1 MVSRQMGQGVPVWT
15 SGRNRCLHFVVEY
28 KPALMPA
35 REQLWHKRG
44 NCLGARMNFLSR
56 MKLLYQISLIGGMAL
71 SIFIVVGAVQFIA
84 EQQRQAA
91 QEVAESA
98 LENKVIANAVSR
110 EFLNARRRE
119 KDFLLRMDEKYVSQH
134 DSVVENVNAGLEQL
148 EKARALDA
156 FDAQLQEIVT
166 AFANYDATF
175 AVVVNL
181 QREIGL
187 NEEEGLLGQLRSSVH
202 DVEEALKKYKADNLT
217 VIMLMMRR
225 HEKDF
230 LARLDPKYIGRIDDR
245 LAEFGPELAAS
256 RIPAAEQGK
265 ITDLMKSYVADF
277 KALSEKILQRQ
288 AELGLLSD
296 YYAQAEPILDEIS
309 QSIGQ
314 IAQTEKYRAEKIA
327 ETSLTVTVI
336 MYSIGLLALM
346 GLTFV
351 LARAIVRAISG
362 LTGKMT
368 RLAENDFDV
377 DINEV
382 NRADEIGEMGRAV
395 LVFRENGIERIKLE
409 AAQKAEDEKRR
420 NRMETQERYIKEFD
434 HAMVS
439 VMADVGAAV
448 EQLHQVSSVLRNSA
462 ETATNQSM
470 AVSSGAEEASS
481 NVQLVA
487 TAATELS
494 ASISEISGQ
503 VTETSGM
510 ARSATERARNTNDN
524 IQGLNDSAIKI
535 GEVISLIREIAEQTN
550 LLALNATIEAARA
563 GDAGKGFAV
572 VASEVKNLANQ
583 TGKATEEITSQIN
596 DIQQATSLAVDAID
610 EIVQMI
616 SDISER
622 AAAVAA
628 AVEEQTV
635 ATSEIS
641 QNVEQAAAGTDEI
654 SAAMQR
660 VSAAVNETN
669 EASSNVN
676 ISANNLGSKSDD
688 LRCQIDGFLERMRAL

>member
-1 MVSRQMGQGVPVWT
+1 
-15 SGRNRCLHFVVEY
+15 
-28 KPALMPA
+28 
-35 REQLWHKRG
+35 
-44 NCLGARMNFLSR
+44 MNFLSR
-56 MKLLYQISLIGGMAL
+56 MRLLYQISLIGGVAL
-71 SIFIVVGAVQFIA
+71 LIFIVVGAVQFIA
-84 EQQRQAA
+84 EQQRRAA
-91 QEVAESA
+91 EEVAESA
-98 LENKVIANAVSR
+98 LENKLVADAVSR

-119 KDFLLRMDEKYVSQH
+119 KDFLLRMDEKYVSEH
-134 DSVVENVNAGLEQL
+134 AGVVQDVNAGLEQL
-148 EKARALDA
+148 EQAPELNA

-166 AFANYDATF
+166 AFANYDAKF
-175 AVVVNL
+175 SVVVGL

-187 NEEEGLLGQLRSSVH
+187 NEEEGLLGRLRSSVH
-202 DVEEALKKYKADNLT
+202 NVEEALKKYNADNLT

-230 LARLDPKYIGRIDDR
+230 LARLDPKYVGRIDDR
-245 LAEFGPELAAS
+245 LAEFGPALAAS
-256 RIPAAEQGK
+256 NIPADEQDK

-277 KALSEKILQRQ
+277 KALSEKILQRE
-288 AELGLLSD
+288 AELGFLSD
-296 YYAQAEPILDEIS
+296 YYAEAEPILNELS
-309 QSIGQ
+309 QSIGA
-314 IAQTEKYRAEKIA
+314 IAQTQKQRADSIA
-327 ETSLTVTVI
+327 ETSLTVSVI
-336 MYSIGLLALM
+336 MYSICVLALM
-346 GLTFV
+346 GLSFL
-351 LARAIVRAISG
+351 LARAIVSAISG
-362 LTGKMT
+362 LTNKMT

-382 NRADEIGEMGRAV
+382 KRADEIGEMGRAV

-420 NRMETQERYIKEFD
+420 KRMETQERYIQEFD
-434 HAMVS
+434 QAVVA
-439 VMADVGAAV
+439 VMADVGIAV
-448 EQLHQVSSVLRNSA
+448 EQLHQVSNVLRNSA

-494 ASISEISGQ
+494 ASINEISGQ
-503 VTETSGM
+503 VTETSTM
-510 ARSATERARNTNDN
+510 AQSATERARNTNDN

-535 GEVISLIREIAEQTN
+535 GEVISLISDIAEQTN

-610 EIVQMI
+610 EIVKMI

-628 AVEEQTV
+628 AVEQQTV

-641 QNVEQAAAGTDEI
+641 QNVEQAAAGTEEI
-654 SAAMQR
+654 SAAMQG

-669 EASSNVN
+669 EAAGNVN
-676 ISANNLGSKSDD
+676 VSANNLGQQSGD
-688 LRCQIDGFLERMRAL
+688 LRSQIDGFLERMRTL

>member
-1 MVSRQMGQGVPVWT
+1 MR
-15 SGRNRCLHFVVEY
+15 
-28 KPALMPA
+28 
-35 REQLWHKRG
+35 
-44 NCLGARMNFLSR
+44 
-56 MKLLYQISLIGGMAL
+56 LLYQISLIGGVAL
-71 SIFIVVGAVQFIA
+71 LIFIVVGAVQFIA
-84 EQQRQAA
+84 EQQRRAA
-91 QEVAESA
+91 EEVAESA
-98 LENKVIANAVSR
+98 LENKLVADAVSR

-119 KDFLLRMDEKYVSQH
+119 KDFLLRMDEKYVSEH
-134 DSVVENVNAGLEQL
+134 ASVVENVNAGLEQL
-148 EKARALDA
+148 EQAPELNA

-166 AFANYDATF
+166 AFANYDAKF
-175 AVVVNL
+175 SVVVGL

-187 NEEEGLLGQLRSSVH
+187 NEEEGLLGRLRSSVH
-202 DVEEALKKYKADNLT
+202 NVEEALKKYNADNLT

-230 LARLDPKYIGRIDDR
+230 LARLDPKYVGRIDDR
-245 LAEFGPELAAS
+245 LAEFGPALAAS
-256 RIPAAEQGK
+256 NIPAAEQDK

-277 KALSEKILQRQ
+277 KALSEKILQREE
-288 AELGLLSD
+288 ELGFLSD
-296 YYAQAEPILDEIS
+296 YYAEAEPILNELS
-309 QSIGQ
+309 QSIGE
-314 IAQTEKYRAEKIA
+314 IAQTQKQRADSIA
-327 ETSLTVTVI
+327 ETSLTVSVI
-336 MYSIGLLALM
+336 MYSIGVLALM
-346 GLTFV
+346 GLSFL
-351 LARAIVRAISG
+351 LARAIVSAISG
-362 LTGKMT
+362 LTNKMT

-382 NRADEIGEMGRAV
+382 KRADEIGEMGRAV

-420 NRMETQERYIKEFD
+420 KRMETQERYIQEFD
-434 HAMVS
+434 QAVVA
-439 VMADVGAAV
+439 VMADVGIAV
-448 EQLHQVSSVLRNSA
+448 EQLHQVSNVLRNSA

-494 ASISEISGQ
+494 ASINEISGQ
-503 VTETSGM
+503 VTETSTM
-510 ARSATERARNTNDN
+510 AQSATERARNTNDN

-535 GEVISLIREIAEQTN
+535 GEVISLISDIAEQTN

-610 EIVQMI
+610 EIVKMI

-628 AVEEQTV
+628 AVEQQTV

-641 QNVEQAAAGTDEI
+641 QNVEQAAAGTEEI
-654 SAAMQR
+654 SAAMQG

-669 EASSNVN
+669 EAAGSVNV
-676 ISANNLGSKSDD
+676 SAYNLGQQSGD
-688 LRCQIDGFLERMRAL
+688 LRSQIDGFLERMRTL